1 MYFKKLPDEIL
12 AALRACRPHFVAAA
26 LFSMAINLL
35 YLALPIYTSQ
45 VYDRVL
51 ASGNMAT
58 LVMLSLAFVF
68 AIAALAGLESVRAR
82 VLNRGGMRLDA
93 LLSRRVI
100 SASVEQS
107 LISPAIQR
115 AQPLRELD
123 SFRSIVTGS
132 GLTALLDLPW
142 ALLFLGVLFV
152 IHPALGGAAVLC
164 AAVLLALAV
173 LNEYMSR
180 KPLADSAQAA
190 MRSYAFAEASLKNAE
205 IIHASGMI
213 DGLLARWRKDRNRML
228 QAHTLA
234 VDQGSTVLSGI
245 RFVRFSAQAL
255 VLGIGAYLAIDRAI
269 TPGAMFAA
277 SILLGRAMQPIEQI
291 VGLWRQLIAAKQSLF
306 NVSAL
311 LASRP
316 PRRPAIS
323 PAEPTGQIA
332 VEEVVFVPPGTTR
345 MVINK
350 VSFALAPGEALGLVG
365 PSAAGKS
372 TLARL
377 LVGVTPPTAGIVRL
391 DGANVWTWDRNA
403 FGRHVGYLPQDVEL
417 FPGTVAEN
425 IARFGTVLPEEV
437 VRASNLAGAHEMIL
451 RLPNGYETEV
461 GDQGVLLSAGQRQQ
475 IALARAVYGA
485 PRFVVLDEPNSNLDS
500 NGEAA
505 LLDCLARLKNM
516 GSTVVVISHRMA
528 ALNAVDKLLFLEAGV
543 VKGFGPRQ
551 EILQRLSPQP
561 ARAAVAGH
569 V

>member
-1 MYFKKLPDEIL
+1 MQSRKLPAEIL
-12 AALRACRPHFVAAA
+12 AALRACRTHFIAAA
-26 LFSMAINLL
+26 LFSVAINVL

-51 ASGNMAT
+51 SSGNMAT
-58 LVMLSLAFVF
+58 LVMLSIAFVF
-68 AIAALAGLESVRAR
+68 AIAALAGLEGVRAR

-93 LLSRRVI
+93 LLSRRVVA
-100 SASVEQS
+100 ASVEQS
-107 LISPAIQR
+107 LIAPMLQR

-123 SFRSIVTGS
+123 SFRSLVTGT
-132 GLTALLDLPW
+132 GLTALLDMPW
-142 ALLFLGVLFV
+142 AVLFLAVLFV
-152 IHPALGGAAVLC
+152 IHPAIGGAAVLC

-173 LNEYMSR
+173 LNEYVSR
-180 KPLADSAQAA
+180 KPLADSALAA
-190 MRSYAFAEASLKNAE
+190 TRSYAFAEASLKNAE

-213 DGLLARWRKDRNRML
+213 DGLLDRWRKDRNRML
-228 QAHTLA
+228 QAQTTA
-234 VDQGSTVLSGI
+234 VDQGSSVLSGI

-255 VLGIGAYLAIDRAI
+255 VLGIGAYLAIDRTI

-277 SILLGRAMQPIEQI
+277 SILLGRAMQPIEQV
-291 VGLWRQLIAAKQSLF
+291 VGLWRQLIAAKQALY

-311 LASRP
+311 LATRP

-323 PAEPTGQIA
+323 PAEPTGQLS

-377 LVGVTPPTAGIVRL
+377 LVGVSPPTAGVVRL

-417 FPGTVAEN
+417 FPGTIAEN
-425 IARFGTVLPEEV
+425 IARFGSLLPEEV

-461 GDQGVLLSAGQRQQ
+461 GDQGALLSAGQRQQ

-505 LLDCLARLKNM
+505 LLECLSRLKNM

-528 ALNAVDKLLFLEAGV
+528 ALNAVDKLLFIDAGV

-551 EILQRLSPQP
+551 EVMARLAPAP
-561 ARAAVAGH
+561 ARTAVAGH
-569 V
+569 R

>member
-1 MYFKKLPDEIL
+1 MYFRKLPDEIL

-51 ASGNMAT
+51 AGGNMAT
-58 LVMLSLAFVF
+58 LVMLSIAFVF

-82 VLNRGGMRLDA
+82 VLNRGGIRLDA

-569 V
+569 A

>member
-1 MYFKKLPDEIL
+1 MYFRKLPDEIL

-58 LVMLSLAFVF
+58 LVMLSIAFVF

-82 VLNRGGMRLDA
+82 VLNRGGIRLDA

-569 V
+569 A

>member
-1 MYFKKLPDEIL
+1 MQLRKLPEEI
-12 AALRACRPHFVAAA
+12 ASALRACRTHFIAAA

-58 LVMLSLAFVF
+58 LVMLSIAFVF
-68 AIAALAGLESVRAR
+68 AIGALAGLESVRAR

-93 LLSRRVI
+93 LLARRVM

-107 LISPAIQR
+107 LISPMLQR

-123 SFRSIVTGS
+123 SFRSLVSGTG
-132 GLTALLDLPW
+132 LVAMLDLPW

-152 IHPALGGAAVLC
+152 IHPAIGLAAVAC
-164 AAVLLALAV
+164 AAILLGLAV
-173 LNEYMSR
+173 LNEYISR
-180 KPLADSAQAA
+180 KPLAEAAQSAT
-190 MRSYAFAEASLKNAE
+190 RTYAFAESSLKNAE
-205 IIHASGMI
+205 IIQASGMM
-213 DGLLARWRKDRNRML
+213 DGLLQRWRKDRNRML
-228 QAHTLA
+228 QAQGA
-234 VDQGSTVLSGI
+234 SVDQGSTVMSGI

-255 VLGIGAYLAIDRAI
+255 VLGIGAYLAVDRTI

-277 SILLGRAMQPIEQI
+277 SILLGRAMQPIEQL
-291 VGLWRQLIAAKQSLF
+291 VGLWRQLVAAKQSLF

-311 LASRP
+311 LATRP
-316 PRRPAIS
+316 PRRPAIT
-323 PAEPTGQIA
+323 PAEPTGQIS

-377 LVGVTPPTAGIVRL
+377 LVGVCPPTAGVVRL

-403 FGRHVGYLPQDVEL
+403 FGRHVGYLPQDIEL

-425 IARFGTVLPEEV
+425 IARFGSLLPEEV

-461 GDQGVLLSAGQRQQ
+461 GEQGTLLSAGQRQQ
-475 IALARAVYGA
+475 IALARAVYGS
-485 PRFVVLDEPNSNLDS
+485 PRLVVLDEPNSNLDS
-500 NGEAA
+500 NGEVA
-505 LLDCLARLKNM
+505 LLECLARLKNM
-516 GSTVVVISHRMA
+516 DATVVVISHRMA
-528 ALNAVDKLLFLEAGV
+528 ALNAVDKLLFLDAGV
-543 VKGFGPRQ
+543 MKGFGPRQ
-551 EILQRLSPQP
+551 EIMTRLTPP
-561 ARAAVAGH
+561 TARAAVANQA
-569 V
+569 

>member
-1 MYFKKLPDEIL
+1 MLLRKLPDEIS
-12 AALRACRPHFVAAA
+12 AALRACRPHFIAAA
-26 LFSMAINLL
+26 LFSMAVNIL
-35 YLALPIYTSQ
+35 YLALPVYTSQ

-58 LVMLSLAFVF
+58 LVMLSIAFVF
-68 AIAALAGLESVRAR
+68 AIGALAGLEGVRAR

-100 SASVEQS
+100 AASVEQS
-107 LISPAIQR
+107 LISPMLQR

-123 SFRSIVTGS
+123 SFRSLITGT
-132 GLTALLDLPW
+132 GLTAILDMPW
-142 ALLFLGVLFV
+142 AVLFLGVLFV
-152 IHPALGGAAVLC
+152 IHPALGAAAVAC
-164 AAVLLALAV
+164 AIVLLGLAV
-173 LNEYMSR
+173 LNEYVSR
-180 KPLADSAQAA
+180 KPLADAA
-190 MRSYAFAEASLKNAE
+190 NAATRSYAFAESSLKNAE

-213 DGLLARWRKDRNRML
+213 DGLLNRWRKDRNRML
-228 QAHTLA
+228 QAQAVA

-255 VLGIGAYLAIDRAI
+255 VLGVGAYLAIDRTI

-291 VGLWRQLIAAKQSLF
+291 VGLWRPLIAARQSLF

-311 LASRP
+311 LANRP

-323 PAEPTGQIA
+323 PAEPTGQIS
-332 VEEVVFVPPGTTR
+332 VEEVVFVPPGTQR

-377 LVGVTPPTAGIVRL
+377 LVGVCPPTAGVVRL

-425 IARFGTVLPEEV
+425 IARFSGLLPEEV
-437 VRASNLAGAHEMIL
+437 VRASNLSGAHEMIL

-461 GDQGVLLSAGQRQQ
+461 GNEGMLLSAGQRQQ

-485 PRFVVLDEPNSNLDS
+485 PRFIVLDEPNSNLDS

-505 LLDCLARLKNM
+505 LLECLSRLKNM

-528 ALNAVDKLLFLEAGV
+528 ALNAVDKLLFLDGGV
-543 VKGFGPRQ
+543 MKGFGPRN
-551 EILQRLSPQP
+551 EIMARLAPQP

-569 V
+569 R

>member
-1 MYFKKLPDEIL
+1 MQSRKLPAEIL
-12 AALRACRPHFVAAA
+12 AALHACRTHFIAAA

-51 ASGNMAT
+51 SSGNMAT
-58 LVMLSLAFVF
+58 LVMLSIAFVF
-68 AIAALAGLESVRAR
+68 AIAALAGLEGVRAR

-100 SASVEQS
+100 AASVEQS
-107 LISPAIQR
+107 LIAPMLQR

-123 SFRSIVTGS
+123 SFRSLVTGT
-132 GLTALLDLPW
+132 GLTALLDMPW
-142 ALLFLGVLFV
+142 AVLFLGVLFI
-152 IHPALGGAAVLC
+152 IHPAIGAAAVLC
-164 AAVLLALAV
+164 AVLLLALAV
-173 LNEYMSR
+173 LNEYVSR
-180 KPLADSAQAA
+180 KPLADSALAA
-190 MRSYAFAEASLKNAE
+190 TRSYAFAEASLKNAE
-205 IIHASGMI
+205 IIHATGMI
-213 DGLLARWRKDRNRML
+213 DGLLDRWRKDRNRML
-228 QAHTLA
+228 QAQTTA
-234 VDQGSTVLSGI
+234 VDQGSSVLSGI

-255 VLGIGAYLAIDRAI
+255 VLGIGAYLAIDRTI

-277 SILLGRAMQPIEQI
+277 SILLGRAMQPIEQV
-291 VGLWRQLIAAKQSLF
+291 VGLWRQLIAAKQALY

-311 LASRP
+311 LAARP

-323 PAEPTGQIA
+323 PAEPTGQLS

-377 LVGVTPPTAGIVRL
+377 LVGVSPPTAGVVRL

-425 IARFGTVLPEEV
+425 IARFGSLLPEEV

-485 PRFVVLDEPNSNLDS
+485 PRLVVLDEPNSNLDS

-505 LLDCLARLKNM
+505 LLECLSRLKNM

-528 ALNAVDKLLFLEAGV
+528 ALNAVDKLLFIDAGV

-551 EILQRLSPQP
+551 EVMARLAPAP
-561 ARAAVAGH
+561 ARTAVAGH
-569 V
+569 R